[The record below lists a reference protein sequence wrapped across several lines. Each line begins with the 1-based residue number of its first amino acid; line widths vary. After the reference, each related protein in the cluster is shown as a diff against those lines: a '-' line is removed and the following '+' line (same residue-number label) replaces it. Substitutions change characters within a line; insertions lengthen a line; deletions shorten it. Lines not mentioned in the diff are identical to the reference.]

1 MADKAI
7 SQLNAATAVTSVDLF
22 VLEQSGEAKKLTGQI
37 LENWLVSFADGH
49 GGIQSITKTGSTGS
63 NPVIDTYTILLADET
78 TTSFQVVNGIKGDTG
93 DQTYVW
99 IRYSHV
105 YPTSDSDMGTS
116 PDEWIGIYSGTSTT
130 APTHYTDYTWY
141 QFKGDTGATGA
152 AATITAATVGYQQS
166 DSGSVVP
173 EGSWV
178 TTVPTPVAGKFLWTR
193 IQIQFNTG
201 SPITAYSV
209 ARYGID
215 GTGAVASVN
224 SVSPDQ
230 YGNVQL
236 VAGDIQALD
245 SQSVQAHL
253 DDDEQ
258 DIADLKTSLT
268 KATGAIIY
276 PTGDTTDRKAEIES
290 RLSTYGFCE
299 FVDGDYYISAPIT
312 LGNGQTIKGAGQG
325 SVVRKTSNSSTNG
338 MFNVTGTTQNVTIK
352 DIKFL
357 GENSAKPNAATSTGE
372 YAVWVDS
379 HAGAVTIENCVFEG
393 LVRCGVYRASGYS
406 VSTDSHLAI
415 TDCFFKY
422 CGKGVE
428 FLENGEFCLVTNC
441 QFLSNYYG
449 VYNQGGNNK
458 FANCGF
464 DANAIGFKLY
474 DASTPTNTGHGSA
487 VGCSF
492 NHNSNYS
499 INIENDSIGYVFDA
513 CNIWYGDVQI
523 TGSRGIIFSSCLMLG
538 HKSESQHTDI
548 IVSSCAG
555 TIKFVDCMSL
565 FSPTFAVTNSPYFSQ
580 CNWRLFG
587 GDFVAPAKET
597 LSTQYVSQSYVTEA
611 AFNRLVFYMENGIII
626 ARINL
631 QVAASPGAEFRTI
644 GKITYP
650 YSVDGSLFVLP
661 AQNNTGNLLFCCQ
674 SNGDVQIYS
683 EGGAAATGW
692 YRGTFPVV

>member
-78 TTSFQVVNGIKGDTG
+78 TTSFQVVNGVKGDTG

-116 PDEWIGIYSGTSTT
+116 PDEWIGIYSGTSST

-152 AATITAATVGYQQS
+152 AATITAATIGYQQS

-258 DIADLKTSLT
+258 DIAELKTS
-268 KATGAIIY
+268 IIQSSVI
-276 PTGDTTDRKAEIES
+276 T
-290 RLSTYGFCE
+290 
-299 FVDGDYYISAPIT
+299 VSA
-312 LGNGQTIKGAGQG
+312 Q
-325 SVVRKTSNSSTNG
+325 
-338 MFNVTGTTQNVTIK
+338 GTTSHTLTGLTADHVVGNWGMYSDSACTTPIPDNAPTCDITITTGSGSWTLLIANFTSTFYMKPTFIK
-352 DIKFL
+352 D
-357 GENSAKPNAATSTGE
+357 
-372 YAVWVDS
+372 
-379 HAGAVTIENCVFEG
+379 
-393 LVRCGVYRASGYS
+393 
-406 VSTDSHLAI
+406 
-415 TDCFFKY
+415 
-422 CGKGVE
+422 
-428 FLENGEFCLVTNC
+428 
-441 QFLSNYYG
+441 
-449 VYNQGGNNK
+449 
-458 FANCGF
+458 
-464 DANAIGFKLY
+464 
-474 DASTPTNTGHGSA
+474 
-487 VGCSF
+487 
-492 NHNSNYS
+492 
-499 INIENDSIGYVFDA
+499 
-513 CNIWYGDVQI
+513 
-523 TGSRGIIFSSCLMLG
+523 
-538 HKSESQHTDI
+538 
-548 IVSSCAG
+548 
-555 TIKFVDCMSL
+555 
-565 FSPTFAVTNSPYFSQ
+565 
-580 CNWRLFG
+580 
-587 GDFVAPAKET
+587 
-597 LSTQYVSQSYVTEA
+597 
-611 AFNRLVFYMENGIII
+611 
-626 ARINL
+626 
-631 QVAASPGAEFRTI
+631 
-644 GKITYP
+644 
-650 YSVDGSLFVLP
+650 
-661 AQNNTGNLLFCCQ
+661 
-674 SNGDVQIYS
+674 
-683 EGGAAATGW
+683 
-692 YRGTFPVV
+692 